1 MAITGTNISSL
12 PQYRD
17 NYSLRN
23 LDNYSLRNLLTFTA
37 FHVPFFSHLLA
48 VFFSFSFALFSGV
61 YILENTPPPPG
72 GYKLMSFGGKNM
84 ERGREKSV
92 QCNTKEG
99 RKRKKEE
106 GERKR

>member
-12 PQYRD
+12 PQYLD

-48 VFFSFSFALFSGV
+48 VFFPFPLLFFRGL
-61 YILENTPPPPG
+61 YIGKSPPLG
-72 GYKLMSFGGKNM
+72 GYQLMSFGGKNM
-84 ERGREKSV
+84 KRGREKSVPV

-106 GERKR
+106 GERK